1 MGQLSGVN
9 DAACWLFV
17 RPRRRAR
24 GRGRA
29 LVDGGR
35 KQYGCPPPSARRP
48 HLQTPA
54 SRLNAALAECESPCC
69 RHHLEGNDT
78 MTSQAMT
85 PHRTSP
91 LSHAYS
97 FPVVRELPSLPS
109 AALGSAQTW

>member
-1 MGQLSGVN
+1 MISRMRAN
-9 DAACWLFV
+9 RAATS
-17 RPRRRAR
+17 RATRRRF
-24 GRGRA
+24 GGRA
-29 LVDGGR
+29 EQPLVAAGR
-35 KQYGCPPPSARRP
+35 RRYGWPHPSARRP

-54 SRLNAALAECESPCC
+54 SRLKAALAAWQSSCC
-69 RHHLEGNDT
+69 RHHIEGNDT

-91 LSHAYS
+91 LSHAFS